1 MFIPHFCWMLEPS
14 KRQVFGDWGDGVGP
28 NHIAPHGRAGKCW
41 GQLLL
46 APEPSLSLCHSG
58 VTAVTVSGPLPREE
72 TVKLQNCEVSVTAQ
86 GSYREVEGGQGPN
99 TNAEPLKDLALGRWL
114 MVLQGPEER
123 WASVDGRGQANS
135 PWPELLPSQG
145 GA

>member
-1 MFIPHFCWMLEPS
+1 MFGG
-14 KRQVFGDWGDGVGP
+14 RGDGVGP
-28 NHIAPHGRAGKCW
+28 YHIAPHERAGKFW

-46 APEPSLSLCHSG
+46 APEHSLFLCHNR
-58 VTAVTVSGPLPREE
+58 VTAVIVSGPLPREE

-99 TNAEPLKDLALGRWL
+99 TSAEPLKGLALGRWL
-114 MVLQGPEER
+114 MMLQGPEER

-135 PWPELLPSQG
+135 PWPDPLPSRD

>member
-1 MFIPHFCWMLEPS
+1 MIGETELALITLLPMGGQGS
-14 KRQVFGDWGDGVGP
+14 
-28 NHIAPHGRAGKCW
+28 AG

-46 APEPSLSLCHSG
+46 APEPSLFLCHNR
-58 VTAVTVSGPLPREE
+58 VTAVAVSGPLPREE

-99 TNAEPLKDLALGRWL
+99 TNAEPLKDLALDRWL

-135 PWPELLPSQG
+135 PWPELLPSQD